1 MKKQILF
8 SLAAASLLI
17 GCGSTA
23 NDNSLA
29 TSQATTES
37 TVGDT
42 SLTTSQATT
51 TPVDITV
58 ERGPVV
64 GAYVIDNSGQRAYY
78 LGSGSYRFGKT
89 PSYPINVYGGYIDVN
104 RDGVIGEK
112 DTKLTL
118 NLALH
123 EDNQTN
129 VTLLTT
135 LAVNEELKNE
145 LMTTYGLSHEDI
157 YTLRPS
163 DSLEVASISDEV
175 YRYCV
180 ENNTSM
186 ESINKTILQGLQ
198 GRIESR
204 IESSKTLEGS
214 VIDRVIN
221 NEIELMEQLNA
232 GLDTTQA
239 SQAQESINNA
249 TLMPQEPSA
258 IVEAMPVSDLTQTQK
273 DDLLFMY
280 QEEKVARDVYL
291 KLYEKWGLK
300 IFNNI
305 AKAEETHMKGVKAL
319 LEKYEIVVPVASDTV
334 GEFDLEELQSLYEV
348 LMQKG
353 TLSLTD
359 AIEVGIV
366 VEETDIADL
375 QKRIVDAPE
384 DIKIVYNS
392 LLEGSYNHLAAFN
405 SQLNGTQQ
413 TNPRR

>member
-8 SLAAASLLI
+8 SLVAASLLI
-17 GCGSTA
+17 GCGSSA
-23 NDNSLA
+23 QNNSLDS
-29 TSQATTES
+29 TS
-37 TVGDT
+37 GDS

-64 GAYVIDNSGQRAYY
+64 GAYVIDNRGQRAYNV
-78 LGSGSYRFGKT
+78 SGNNYRFKQT
-89 PSYPINVYGGYIDVN
+89 PSYPINVYGGYIDVD

-112 DTKLTL
+112 DTKLVL

-123 EDNQTN
+123 EHNQTN

-135 LAVNEELKNE
+135 LAINEELKNE

-157 YTLRPS
+157 YTLTPS

-175 YRYCV
+175 YRYCI
-180 ENNTSM
+180 ENNLSM
-186 ESINKTILQGLQ
+186 ESFDRVALQGLQ

-214 VIDRVIN
+214 VVDIVTN
-221 NEIELMEQLNA
+221 NEIELMEQLNVE
-232 GLDTTQA
+232 LDTTQV
-239 SQAQESINNA
+239 SQAQEIINNTA
-249 TLMPQEPSA
+249 LIPQDPST
-258 IVEAMPVSDLTQTQK
+258 IVEAMPVSVLTQTQK

-305 AKAEETHMKGVKAL
+305 AKAEETHMQGVKAL

-334 GEFDLEELQSLYEV
+334 GEFDLEELQSLYET

-359 AIEVGIV
+359 AIEVGV
-366 VEETDIADL
+366 LVEETDIADL

-384 DIKIVYNS
+384 DIKTVYNS